1 VGEAI
6 GDGLTLDLVPFAL
19 SADTLGAVAPAFEG
33 ARLRVVVP
41 QAPRVGNDWIV
52 VPAGL
57 EFSAAPA
64 AP

>member
-1 VGEAI
+1 
-6 GDGLTLDLVPFAL
+6 
-19 SADTLGAVAPAFEG
+19 VAPAFEG